1 MVLTLKKRKQLLILI
16 SHKVDF
22 RAKKL
27 TRDKEGHYTL
37 IMKKE
42 MATHF
47 SILARRTPWTEEP
60 GVL

>member
-1 MVLTLKKRKQLLILI
+1 MDVLI

-37 IMKKE
+37 IMGKE

-47 SILARRTPWTEEP
+47 GILARRTPWTEEP